1 MESFQIILNHRE
13 QNTYNFGGVAP
24 SQTFLKA
31 SYFLR
36 LIDPRLPQSYLNKTE
51 QFPKHFVMFLS
62 IYQEQSGRPPSP
74 AATPRASLDH
84 HASPWALLGLRT
96 RAAGCFQGCS
106 GCSSLSPLSS
116 SFLTFSPLF
125 HELASP
131 PGKHLTLNDPEPHL
145 GAFWLQ
151 SWLQQQGLQTSFL

>member
-62 IYQEQSGRPPSP
+62 TYQEQSGRPPSP
-74 AATPRASLDH
+74 AATPRAPLDRR
-84 HASPWALLGLRT
+84 ASPQGLLGLRT
-96 RAAGCFQGCS
+96 PRSWLFPGLQW
-106 GCSSLSPLSS
+106 PL
-116 SFLTFSPLF
+116 
-125 HELASP
+125 
-131 PGKHLTLNDPEPHL
+131 LTL
-145 GAFWLQ
+145 
-151 SWLQQQGLQTSFL
+151 TSFLFLSHLFTSFHLFFMNWHLLQETSHPE